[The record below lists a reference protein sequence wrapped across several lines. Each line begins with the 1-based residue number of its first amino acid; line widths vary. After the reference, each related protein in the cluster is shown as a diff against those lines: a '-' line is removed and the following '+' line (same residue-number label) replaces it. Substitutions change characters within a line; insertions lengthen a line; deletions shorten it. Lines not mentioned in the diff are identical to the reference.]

1 MSKRLL
7 CYCFTDILTGCKRS
21 YQEYPRNMSFESS
34 QAMISHVE
42 DHLLKANSIDLSYIE
57 KMLGRLNSTNIDF
70 GDIYFQKRISESWS
84 IDDRAVKNG
93 SFSIDQGFGVRAVSG
108 EKTAL
113 AYSDE
118 INERALHQTVRAA
131 RSVSKQAGSGESRI
145 DFTRGYLVRIKD
157 KFDPVGSLPREQKVL
172 MLREMDTFARS
183 LDSRVV
189 QVMANLTSSDKEFLV
204 ANTDGT
210 LAADVIPG
218 VHLSCTVI
226 VEENGVRENGYS
238 ASGKAADLG
247 FFQEDVPVIS
257 MDFIRGISPDAV
269 SGTMEKRYLAIAR
282 DAVRCALVNLR
293 ARPAEAGELTVIL
306 ASGWPAVLFHEA
318 VGHGLEADAVRKNT
332 SVFSGKIGEQVA
344 SSLCTV
350 IDSGIV
356 SNGSGSFNVDS
367 EGTPAQEN
375 VLIDNGILKGFM
387 YDRSNAMLMGAK
399 STGNG
404 RRMDYDCC
412 PIPRM
417 TNTYLAPGT
426 TPQEDVIASA
436 GHGIYAV
443 NFQGGQ
449 VDPSTGKF
457 TFSMS
462 EAYVIENGKV
472 LYPVKG
478 ATLIGNCIDALKQ
491 VSLVGNNLSFDRGC
505 GACGKEGQSVRVGI
519 GMPTIRLDSITV
531 GGTKG

>member
-1 MSKRLL
+1 
-7 CYCFTDILTGCKRS
+7 
-21 YQEYPRNMSFESS
+21 MSFESS

-318 VGHGLEADAVRKNT
+318 VGHGLEADAVFQMPDGKYALIEIKTGMN
-332 SVFSGKIGEQVA
+332 SVPAAEK
-344 SSLCTV
+344 SLLKFKEV
-350 IDSGIV
+350 IR
-356 SNGSGSFNVDS
+356 NHN
-367 EGTPAQEN
+367 E
-375 VLIDNGILKGFM
+375 
-387 YDRSNAMLMGAK
+387 
-399 STGNG
+399 
-404 RRMDYDCC
+404 
-412 PIPRM
+412 
-417 TNTYLAPGT
+417 
-426 TPQEDVIASA
+426 
-436 GHGIYAV
+436 
-443 NFQGGQ
+443 
-449 VDPSTGKF
+449 
-457 TFSMS
+457 
-462 EAYVIENGKV
+462 KV
-472 LYPVKG
+472 LANKEHPGVTYREPSQLILICGNAPMAYTTESGVKVIPV
-478 ATLIGNCIDALKQ
+478 
-491 VSLVGNNLSFDRGC
+491 GC
-505 GACGKEGQSVRVGI
+505 LR
-519 GMPTIRLDSITV
+519 D
-531 GGTKG
+531 